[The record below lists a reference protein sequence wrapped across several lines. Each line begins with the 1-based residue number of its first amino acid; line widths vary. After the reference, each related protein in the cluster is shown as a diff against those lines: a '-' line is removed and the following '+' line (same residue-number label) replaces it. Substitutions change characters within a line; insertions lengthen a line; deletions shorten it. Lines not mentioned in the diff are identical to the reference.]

1 MFTESDLLR
10 FVEGDCSPAEAAAM
24 QAWIAADPRRAAVLD
39 ELQAVW
45 RLTGDAT
52 RRWDV
57 AAARGRVRDARPGVP
72 PRLYIVPDRARPAGP
87 FSASPWLLR
96 IAAAVI
102 LSLASAL
109 LWTRRPHPPPSRE
122 FATGPG
128 QRAELS
134 LPDGSRILLSVATR
148 LRLPRD
154 FGAHQRS
161 VELDGEAYFV
171 VRHDPAHPFVVRTPY
186 GTAEDLGTEFDV
198 HAYGHEDGVQVVV
211 AKGSVAL
218 RAPSAAGTSRLNLR
232 ARDRGVIDARGRATR
247 TSGVRLDNFVAW
259 TRGSLVFE
267 DAPLPRVLAELA
279 RWYDLDVATADRS
292 LDDERV
298 TIAFSS
304 ASADDAL
311 SALARVL
318 NVRFTRTGRAVRL
331 LPIVHDHRRPGDAA
345 RGGQRDR
352 GGDVVLGDHR

>member
-1 MFTESDLLR
+1 M
-10 FVEGDCSPAEAAAM
+10 
-24 QAWIAADPRRAAVLD
+24 
-39 ELQAVW
+39 
-45 RLTGDAT
+45 
-52 RRWDV
+52 
-57 AAARGRVRDARPGVP
+57 
-72 PRLYIVPDRARPAGP
+72 
-87 FSASPWLLR
+87 
-96 IAAAVI
+96 
-102 LSLASAL
+102 
-109 LWTRRPHPPPSRE
+109 
-122 FATGPG
+122 
-128 QRAELS
+128 
-134 LPDGSRILLSVATR
+134 
-148 LRLPRD
+148 
-154 FGAHQRS
+154 
-161 VELDGEAYFV
+161 
-171 VRHDPAHPFVVRTPY
+171 VRTPY

-218 RAPSAAGTSRLNLR
+218 RAPSAAGTSRLNLH

-331 LPIVHDHRRPGDAA
+331 LPVVHDRRRP
-345 RGGQRDR
+345 
-352 GGDVVLGDHR
+352 

>member
-171 VRHDPAHPFVVRTPY
+171 VRHDPAHPFMVRTPY

-331 LPIVHDHRRPGDAA
+331 LPIVHDRRRP
-345 RGGQRDR
+345 
-352 GGDVVLGDHR
+352 

>member
-1 MFTESDLLR
+1 MFAESDLLR
-10 FVEGDCSPAEAAAM
+10 YVEGDCSPAEAAAI
-24 QAWIAADPRRAAVLD
+24 QAWIAADQGRGALLD
-39 ELQAVW
+39 ELQALW
-45 RLTGDAT
+45 RVTGAAA

-57 AAARGRVRDARPGVP
+57 AEARRRLRASDASGAAPL
-72 PRLYIVPDRARPAGP
+72 LYLIPHRSTFWG
-87 FSASPWLLR
+87 SPWLLR

-198 HAYGHEDGVQVVV
+198 HAYGHEDGVAVVV
-211 AKGSVAL
+211 ARGRVAL
-218 RAPSAAGTSRLNLR
+218 RGPAGAARRQVTLR
-232 ARDRGVIDARGRATR
+232 ARDRGVIDAHRRATR
-247 TSGVRLDNFVAW
+247 ARGVRVERFLARANG
-259 TRGSLVFE
+259 TLVFE
-267 DAPLPRVLAELA
+267 DAL
-279 RWYDLDVATADRS
+279 
-292 LDDERV
+292 
-298 TIAFSS
+298 
-304 ASADDAL
+304 
-311 SALARVL
+311 
-318 NVRFTRTGRAVRL
+318 
-331 LPIVHDHRRPGDAA
+331 
-345 RGGQRDR
+345 
-352 GGDVVLGDHR
+352 